1 MNLKDLIDQDK
12 LRQSLKDILI
22 KNPDTSDN
30 ISHKMGITRLTLM
43 KFLNG
48 GKCDFKRA
56 SLIDKWVKERI

>member
-1 MNLKDLIDQDK
+1 MNLKDLIDQEK
-12 LRQSLKDILI
+12 LRQSLKQALI

-30 ISHKMGITRLTLM
+30 LSRKIGITRLTLM

-56 SLIDKWVKERI
+56 SLIDKWVKESI